1 MYLESRLDTVPLVMV
16 IWTLTGW
23 LVCYI
28 IAVSTGHIKPLL
40 PLISMCGAK
49 WPESSVFSLFMNGSA
64 ILSGLCTY
72 FRFRQVQHYQTRSTN
87 INHIWKLN
95 VISLLFSLI
104 SSIGLVIVANFQES
118 YEPYYQI
125 YYAHLIGAL
134 VTFSGGIVAAG
145 IQAALTRLMHP
156 EIVEMK
162 QFWTRL
168 AVAVIGASFY
178 TTAMVCGILGHIR
191 KSDPN
196 VTDASAAREWWGQQD
211 DPVGWDPDSPE
222 YYLNLTFA
230 ASEWLVGLSFVAYF
244 ATLAPDFKRLKL
256 RHTFESTHRSL
267 REDAEIDE
275 NIRTL
280 LSRQSSM
287 RSNRSNRQSH
297 EYERSSNVET

>member
-1 MYLESRLDTVPLVMV
+1 MYLESRLDSIPLAMV
-16 IWTLTGW
+16 VWTLTGW
-23 LVCYI
+23 GVCYI

-72 FRFRQVQHYQTRSTN
+72 FRFRQVQHFQTRSTN
-87 INHIWKLN
+87 INYIWKLN
-95 VISLLFSLI
+95 VVSLLFSLI

-125 YYAHLIGAL
+125 YYAHLVGAL
-134 VTFSGGIVAAG
+134 VTFSGGIIASG
-145 IQAALTRLMHP
+145 LQAALTRLMHP

-162 QFWTRL
+162 QFWSRL
-168 AVAVIGASFY
+168 AVAVIGTAFY
-178 TTAMVCGILGHIR
+178 ITAMVCGILGHIE
-191 KSDPN
+191 KSGPN
-196 VTDASAAREWWGQQD
+196 GTEPELNKDRELFE
-211 DPVGWDPDSPE
+211 PVGWDPSSPN

-244 ATLAPDFKRLKL
+244 ATLATDFKRLKL

-267 REDAEIDE
+267 RADAEIDE

-287 RSNRSNRQSH
+287 RSNRQSH